1 MAADSAGVRSASRLS
16 SGRRAWVDM
25 LLRTKRGAERD
36 HLGMV
41 AAGVAFYA
49 FLSVFPALAAIV
61 SVYGLLSDPNQV
73 EQQLNALGSF
83 MPGGVREILSE
94 QLRRI
99 AGGSSETLSW
109 GFALSLLL
117 ALWSA
122 TKGTKSLIE
131 AMNIAY
137 DEQETRG
144 LLKLNGLALVLTVG
158 AVLTMVVA
166 LIVVVGIPTVLS
178 FVGLGEIGR
187 IAVDILRWPVLI
199 GLLLV
204 GLATV
209 YWLGP
214 SSTLAEWKWVTPGS
228 LLATG
233 LWLAASIAFSI
244 YVANFG
250 SYEKTYGS
258 LGAVAILL
266 MWFYVGSYV
275 ILLGAELN
283 AEVKRREQQ
292 SPERR
297 SQLEA
302 RS

>member
-1 MAADSAGVRSASRLS
+1 MVADDAASSAVQPS
-16 SGRRAWVDM
+16 SHGRRAWIEI
-25 LLRTKRGAERD
+25 LLCTKREAERD
-36 HLGMV
+36 HLGMI

-73 EQQLNALGSF
+73 EQQLNALGSV
-83 MPGGVREILSE
+83 MPGGVRAILGE

-99 AGGSSETLSW
+99 AGGSSNALSW

-122 TKGTKSLIE
+122 TQGTKSLIE

-158 AVLTMVVA
+158 AVFTMVVA
-166 LIVVVGIPTVLS
+166 LIVVVGIPTVLG
-178 FVGLGEIGR
+178 FVGLGGIAR
-187 IAVDILRWPVLI
+187 SAVDVLRWPVLI
-199 GLLLV
+199 GLVLS
-204 GLATV
+204 GLAIV
-209 YWLGP
+209 YRLGP
-214 SSTLAEWKWVTPGS
+214 SRARAELRWVTPGS

-233 LWLAASIAFSI
+233 LWLAVSIAFSI

-283 AEVKRREQQ
+283 AEVERRRQQ
-292 SPERR
+292 SHERR
-297 SQLEA
+297 SQP
-302 RS
+302 

>member
-1 MAADSAGVRSASRLS
+1 
-16 SGRRAWVDM
+16 
-25 LLRTKRGAERD
+25 
-36 HLGMV
+36 MV

-61 SVYGLLSDPNQV
+61 SVYGLLSDPGQV
-73 EQQLNALGSF
+73 EQQLNALGGV
-83 MPGGVREILSE
+83 MPSGVREILSD

-99 AGGSSETLSW
+99 AGGSSAALSW

-137 DEQETRG
+137 DEQEKRG
-144 LLKLNGLALVLTVG
+144 LFKLNGLALALTMG
-158 AVLTMVVA
+158 GVLTMVVA
-166 LIVVVGIPTVLS
+166 LIVVVGIPTVLGL
-178 FVGLGEIGR
+178 VGLGGIAR
-187 IAVDILRWPVLI
+187 IAVDVLRWPLLITFVLAA
-199 GLLLV
+199 
-204 GLATV
+204 LAVV
-209 YWLGP
+209 YRLGP
-214 SSTLAEWKWVTPGS
+214 AREGASWRWITPGS
-228 LLATG
+228 LFAAM

-258 LGAVAILL
+258 LGAVVILL

-283 AEVKRREQQ
+283 AEVERTQHPKRN
-292 SPERR
+292 SG
-297 SQLEA
+297 A
-302 RS
+302 